1 MQEPTF
7 ERYLDRYTD
16 QEETVYR
23 FVTTISVVGNVD
35 GGDPVTAG
43 EAAEDEVMRGIDT
56 DYLESLGLEVE
67 IATFADEL
75 GGYDC

>member
-7 ERYLDRYTD
+7 ETYLDRYTD
-16 QEETVYR
+16 QEETAYR
-23 FVTTISVVGNVD
+23 FVTTITVVGNID

-67 IATFADEL
+67 KVTHADEL
-75 GGYDC
+75 EGYDC